1 MSTSLTRMP
10 WNFFDAENTQMAG
23 NVWLP
28 QKWPP
33 ARTIEMFWKLV
44 GAAEPNSSIGYPKSS
59 ELIVMPEYT
68 SVSAM

>member
-1 MSTSLTRMP
+1 
-10 WNFFDAENTQMAG
+10 MAG